1 MKKINKKLVAPAI
14 IAVAVYLLS
23 YQIPKRLVDPSRLHF
38 LSTSLDSKIP
48 FYGPSIYI
56 YIGAFFQWT
65 YCIYVLMKQ
74 KTEIGYKFCS
84 ALLIGSLIGFVIF
97 MVYPTAVQRPEI
109 IGSGFTNDFC
119 RFIYSVDNIICAC
132 PSFHCFCSTL
142 VILIYMECEGVSN
155 RFIYINMFYSLLVCF
170 STLLTKQHYI
180 ADIIPGILLA
190 YFAVLVSNKFP
201 IFKK

>member
-38 LSTSLDSKIP
+38 LSTSLDNMIP
-48 FYGPSIYI
+48 FHGPSIYI
-56 YIGAFFQWT
+56 YIGAFFQWA

-119 RFIYSVDNIICAC
+119 RFIYSIDNIICAC

-142 VILIYMECEGVSN
+142 VILIYMECEGISN
-155 RFIYINMFYSLLVCF
+155 KVIYLNIAISLLVF
-170 STLLTKQHYI
+170 ISTLLTKQHYI

-190 YFAVLVSNKFP
+190 YFAVLISDKFP